1 MTDIAAV
8 IERVSDEDED
18 YIGSGV
24 LIRAADRDA
33 LLAHIAELEVRIKS
47 LIGRAMDAD
56 RQTAELLIWGKDAEA
71 HADRA
76 EATAGSLRNALAA
89 AEAKLDAARAEAA
102 RLREA
107 LTPSAATKAAYINGF
122 QFIFPAFNEAG
133 DEVAFTPNVP
143 WTTIK
148 EIMAAIRARAA
159 LDGPA
164 TEGDGK

>member
-33 LLAHIAELEVRIKS
+33 LLAHIAAITTERDAEREHSKSWRRTLEK
-47 LIGRAMDAD
+47 M
-56 RQTAELLIWGKDAEA
+56 TAE
-71 HADRA
+71 R
-76 EATAGSLRNALAA
+76 
-89 AEAKLDAARAEAA
+89 DAARVEVA

-107 LTPSAATKAAYINGF
+107 LTPSAATHAAYINGF

-159 LDGPA
+159 GRRASRLPIPGACAGVPA
-164 TEGDGK
+164 IAATVEATKR